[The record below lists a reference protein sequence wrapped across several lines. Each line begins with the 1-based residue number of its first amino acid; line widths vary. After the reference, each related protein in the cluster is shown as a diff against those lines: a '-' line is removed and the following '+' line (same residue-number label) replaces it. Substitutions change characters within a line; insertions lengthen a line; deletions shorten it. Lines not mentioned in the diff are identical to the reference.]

1 LLKVERALPEDVP
14 ALMPLGVE
22 PEAAWTL
29 AMLELLLLL
38 LPLSPPLLSP
48 PLLEP
53 PLEPPLLLEL
63 LLGVAAD
70 SLDVVVGVVWW
81 VEDDEDNTCVVLD
94 ADAERDE
101 VGALQEAL
109 RLRRFSGV
117 WRLRI
122 LRG

>member
-1 LLKVERALPEDVP
+1 
-14 ALMPLGVE
+14 MPLGVE

-29 AMLELLLLL
+29 EMELPLELLLLL
-38 LPLSPPLLSP
+38 LPLEPLEPPPLEPP
-48 PLLEP
+48 PLELPLEL

-63 LLGVAAD
+63 LLGVLVD

-81 VEDDEDNTCVVLD
+81 VEDDEGNTCVVLD

-109 RLRRFSGV
+109 RLRRFSGL

>member
-1 LLKVERALPEDVP
+1 MPEDVP

-29 AMLELLLLL
+29 AMELPLELLLLL
-38 LPLSPPLLSP
+38 LPPLEPLEPPPLELP
-48 PLLEP
+48 PLEP
-53 PLEPPLLLEL
+53 PLEPPLLPEL
-63 LLGVAAD
+63 LLGVLVD

-81 VEDDEDNTCVVLD
+81 VEDDEGNTCVVLD

-109 RLRRFSGV
+109 RLRRFSGL